1 MEPMAA
7 RSSPGVARPQ
17 TSHRKDLA
25 LANGASCG
33 CLVTQLSGA
42 LGQHPHQCPSRW
54 PTVKLILE
62 SRL

>member
-7 RSSPGVARPQ
+7 RSSAWGCKTPDKPPQ
-17 TSHRKDLA
+17 GLA